1 MQEATSQA
9 DYIKT
14 RIVRHQGSSPTSIHE
29 AIDQMIKSTKSVMY
43 KMVLMQERI
52 RTLEEANRTISK
64 RRKAKKTRIQQGGV
78 FSIQNANTLLNAREV
93 DV

>member
-1 MQEATSQA
+1 
-9 DYIKT
+9 
-14 RIVRHQGSSPTSIHE
+14 
-29 AIDQMIKSTKSVMY
+29 MIKSTKSVMY

-64 RRKAKKTRIQQGGV
+64 RRKAKKTRVQQGGV